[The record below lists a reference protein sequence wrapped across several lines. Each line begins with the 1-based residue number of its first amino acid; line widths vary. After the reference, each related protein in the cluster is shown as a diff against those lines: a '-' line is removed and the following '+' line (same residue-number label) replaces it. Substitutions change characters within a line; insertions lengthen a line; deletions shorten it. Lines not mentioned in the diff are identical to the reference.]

1 MTRLALL
8 ALLLAACA
16 PAGGPDE
23 EAACA
28 ARPGT
33 RCVVAGQYA
42 AGPLHAALLGR
53 GYRELWTA
61 PVEVPVLDL
70 DSEGGLRAV
79 EVLGHVQSRSLA
91 LAAADGRA
99 FTFRCADKDASQLV
113 TGPLR
118 HLPGIV
124 PSYRDQTAAGLPAA
138 PVVAAPLARA
148 AGVLQSEPRLGVMPD
163 DPRLGSIGAE
173 FAGRLGTLEE
183 YPTPAAGGR
192 PGTFGALEIVDTDEL
207 WERLASGPRERV
219 AARAYLRARL
229 VDLVLGDVDRH
240 PGQWRWARLEPG
252 GPWHPIA
259 EDRDLA
265 FVRFGGLM
273 VRVSKPW
280 FPLLASFDG
289 DFQVGSLAHQARG
302 TDTRLLAPLDRAA
315 WKQEVAAVQARVTPR
330 VVDDAL
336 ARMPARWRE
345 LEGDRLGAALRRRVS
360 SLSVGA
366 EGLYARLAE
375 QVEVW
380 GTRAEEEVR
389 ARSLADGRLELS
401 VTAAGAAAPHF
412 QRVLDPAETEAVR
425 LCGFGANDRLL
436 LEAAAEHRIEVQPAR
451 RCEPPPTTIAPG
463 AEDETAQQ
471 HAG

>member
-1 MTRLALL
+1 
-8 ALLLAACA
+8 
-16 PAGGPDE
+16 
-23 EAACA
+23 
-28 ARPGT
+28 
-33 RCVVAGQYA
+33 
-42 AGPLHAALLGR
+42 
-53 GYRELWTA
+53 
-61 PVEVPVLDL
+61 VLDL
-70 DSEGGLRAV
+70 DTGGGLRAV
-79 EVLGHVQSRSLA
+79 EVLGHVQSQSLA
-91 LAAADGRA
+91 LAAADGRS
-99 FTFRCADKDASQLV
+99 FTFRSVDKDASQLV

-118 HLPGIV
+118 HVPGIR
-124 PSYRDQTAAGLPAA
+124 PAYRDQTAAGLPAA

-163 DPRLGSIGAE
+163 DPRLGSFGAE

-183 YPTPAAGGR
+183 YPTPATAGR

-207 WERLASGPRERV
+207 LERLARGPSERV

-302 TDTRLLAPLDRAA
+302 TDIRLLAPLGRSA
-315 WKQEVAAVQARVTPR
+315 WQEEIAAVQERLTPQ

-345 LEGDRLGAALRRRVS
+345 LEGERLGTTLRRRVS
-360 SLSVGA
+360 SLPVGA
-366 EGLYARLAE
+366 EALYARLARE
-375 QVEVW
+375 VEVW
-380 GTRAEEEVR
+380 GTQAREEVR
-389 ARSLADGRLELS
+389 VRALADGRLELV

-412 QRVLDPAETEAVR
+412 QRALDPAETEAVR
-425 LCGFGANDRLL
+425 LCGFDADDRLL
-436 LEAAAEHRIEVQPAR
+436 LESAAGHRIEVRRAR
-451 RCEPPPTTIAPG
+451 RCDPPPTTNAPG
-463 AEDETAQQ
+463 AKEQTA